1 MNSLSH
7 PLVTSVCYVRLSTS
21 ELHASARFATDILG
35 LQRVAEKDGE
45 IAFRSDSRFR
55 TLSLSNGASAGSSIG
70 VEVWN
75 EKALDEIEKRLS
87 QSGFAVGRADAN
99 NCQLRY
105 VQAALL
111 AKDGSGNSID
121 LVVRPAQ
128 SGRRYFPSRDAG
140 ITQLHGVGIRSTDIG
155 RDLQFWKD
163 LGAEVSD
170 WVGDITYLR
179 IDGLHH
185 RVALY
190 PAKRCGLL
198 YAAFE
203 VESLDNIMQ
212 NSYFMQERQ
221 VRIVQGPGR
230 EPCSKQM
237 FLHVEGPDGIIFSY
251 VNGMSELDLSRRPA
265 RQFPLVAESLC
276 DWGSES
282 NDVPELSAGGIL
294 AVKPGE
300 QA

>member
-1 MNSLSH
+1 MSANGH
-7 PLVTSVCYVRLSTS
+7 PLIVSVSYVRLVAR
-21 ELHASARFATDILG
+21 ELQASARFAADVIG
-35 LQRVAEKDGE
+35 LQQVVEKDGE
-45 IAFRSDSRFR
+45 IAFRSDNRFR
-55 TLSLSNGASAGSSIG
+55 TLGISNGSGDGASIG
-70 VEVWN
+70 IEVWD
-75 EKALDEIEKRLS
+75 ERALDEIEQRLG
-87 QSGFAVGRADAN
+87 QSGFAVGRASAEE
-99 NCQLRY
+99 CQRRY

-111 AKDGSGNSID
+111 AKDGSGNDID

-140 ITQLHGVGIRSTDIG
+140 ITQLHGVGLRSTDIG

-185 RVALY
+185 RIALY
-190 PAKRCGLL
+190 PAKQRGLL

-203 VESLDNIMQ
+203 VETLDNIMQ

-221 VRIVQGPGR
+221 VKIVQGPGR
-230 EPCSKQM
+230 EPCSRQM
-237 FLHVEGPDGIIFSY
+237 FLHIEGPDGIIFSY
-251 VNGMSELDLSRRPA
+251 VTGMSEIGTARRAA
-265 RQFPLVAESLC
+265 RQYPLTRESLC

-282 NDVPELSAGGIL
+282 NDVPELGAGTNQ
-294 AVKPGE
+294 P
-300 QA
+300 

>member
-1 MNSLSH
+1 MSTNGH
-7 PLVTSVCYVRLSTS
+7 PLVVSVCYVRLVAR
-21 ELHASARFATDILG
+21 ELQASARFAADIVG

-45 IAFRSDSRFR
+45 IAFRSDNRFR
-55 TLSLSNGASAGSSIG
+55 TLGISNGSGDGASIG
-70 VEVWN
+70 IEVWG
-75 EKALDEIEKRLS
+75 EPALDEIEKRLV
-87 QSGFAVGRADAN
+87 QSSFAVARASAEE
-99 NCQLRY
+99 CQRRY

-111 AKDGSGNSID
+111 AKDGSGNNID

-155 RDLQFWKD
+155 RDLTFWKD

-185 RVALY
+185 RITLY
-190 PAKRCGLL
+190 PSKQSGLL

-203 VESLDNIMQ
+203 VETLDQIMQ

-221 VRIVQGPGR
+221 VKIVQGPGR
-230 EPCSKQM
+230 EPCSRQM
-237 FLHVEGPDGIIFSY
+237 FLHVEGPDGVIFSY
-251 VNGMSELDLSRRPA
+251 VTGMSEVGAARRVA
-265 RQFPLVAESLC
+265 RQYPLAPGSLC

-282 NDVPELSAGGIL
+282 NDVPELSAGSNQ
-294 AVKPGE
+294 P
-300 QA
+300 